1 MKIFHIKRLRQI
13 PLASIYILG
22 ILGIVGSGGGGIDF
36 DLGCAADG
44 FLDDCVDPPPPPPTP
59 PPPGS
64 GFNRKVTLVAPA
76 LDGSDDVYVAGFFTW
91 YESFRAFRIARLNND
106 GSFDTSFVTGTGFNA
121 FPETIAPATD
131 GSGDVYA
138 GGFALWNYNGT
149 DIFNIVR
156 LNLDGTFDSTFDT
169 GTGFT
174 NGTGFNNSV
183 YIIVPASDGSGDV
196 YVGGNFTRYNG
207 TDVGSGL
214 IRLNNDGSID
224 AVFDTGLT
232 GFDNSVS
239 VIAVATDGS
248 GDVYVGG
255 GFTDYN
261 GTGTKGIVRI
271 NSDGSLD
278 TDFTAGA
285 EFDSVIEIITLATDG
300 SGDIYANTKSK
311 NQIARLNDDGSL
323 DTGFDTGSGFILNT
337 FTDIN
342 SIAVATDGSND
353 IYVGGDLLLYNSL
366 QVDDLVRLNSQ
377 GDLVR

>member
-1 MKIFHIKRLRQI
+1 M
-13 PLASIYILG
+13 
-22 ILGIVGSGGGGIDF
+22 
-36 DLGCAADG
+36 
-44 FLDDCVDPPPPPPTP
+44 
-59 PPPGS
+59 
-64 GFNRKVTLVAPA
+64 
-76 LDGSDDVYVAGFFTW
+76 DGSDDVYVVGFFTW
-91 YESFRAFRIARLNND
+91 YESFRAFHIARLNND

-174 NGTGFNNSV
+174 NGTGFNNNV
-183 YIIVPASDGSGDV
+183 YIIAPANDGSGDV

-232 GFDNSVS
+232 GFNNSVS
-239 VIAVATDGS
+239 VIAVATDGNGDVYVGGFFTNYNGSATNYITRLNNDGSIDAGFDTGLTGFNSSVKAITVATDGS

-285 EFDSVIEIITLATDG
+285 EFDSVIEIITLAIDG

-311 NQIARLNDDGSL
+311 NQIARLNDDGSI
-323 DTGFDTGSGFILNT
+323 DTDFYTGSGFILNT